1 MDENRLSSQ
10 APSQTDADRIAL
22 AKMFKAIAE
31 YGRRARLR
39 RLAACDQAESTQEN
53 GTEDDHVVRLEVGS
67 DRGSFPNKELFER

>member
-10 APSQTDADRIAL
+10 ALSQTDADRIAL

-53 GTEDDHVVRLEVGS
+53 GTEDDHVVRLEVGG
-67 DRGSFPNKELFER
+67 DRLVSK